1 MSIKSL
7 LCAFAIIPSVF
18 LLSGCEQP
26 VKIDERRITV
36 EVTHVKLSSKT
47 NSKVDLRDVKTGKG
61 YWAQRLS
68 CSRSKAENVE
78 IGRLWDVT
86 EVDYVYPESKR
97 YYSELVGTAAIC
109 TKSN

>member
-1 MSIKSL
+1 MKRL
-7 LCAFAIIPSVF
+7 LLGTLILSCAA

-97 YYSELVGTAAIC
+97 YYSELVGIAAIC